1 MDNYNSYNNDF
12 DADIYAVSYE
22 DKTASLKKKK
32 KINFKKFGKSAVA
45 FVLGVGI
52 TLGAVSIAIPKMVDK
67 ELAGRINY
75 AYPTSPQQNIKPENQ
90 ASAVLYGKSQLS
102 VVDIAKRVGPTVV
115 GINTKVRTQNFFFGN
130 YQESEGSGSG
140 IILTADGYV
149 VTNNHVIEGATSVS
163 VVLNDGKTYEAKVT
177 GADAST
183 DLAVLK
189 IDASGLPHATLGNSS
204 ELQVGELAVAIGNP
218 LGNELAGTVT
228 VGYISALNRSI
239 TVDDKKFNL
248 IQTDAAINP
257 GNSGGALVNCYGEI
271 VGINSAKM
279 SASGVEGIGFAIP
292 IDEAKPIIE
301 DLKTSGYVTG
311 RPVIGIAGRDVTK
324 QDSKYYGIPVGIY
337 VYEVTPY
344 SAAERAGIKA
354 GDVITSIN
362 GKEVTT
368 IEELNA
374 EKEKHKVGDTVTIG
388 YIRENKESTTK
399 LTLQE
404 ERPITTV
411 E

>member
-1 MDNYNSYNNDF
+1 MDNYNNFNSYDT
-12 DADIYAVSYE
+12 DIYAVSYDNE
-22 DKTASLKKKK
+22 LENKIKKKK
-32 KINFKKFGKSAVA
+32 FSFKKAGKSAVA
-45 FVLGVGI
+45 FLLGAAI
-52 TLGAVSIAIPKMVDK
+52 TLGAVSVALPKMVEK
-67 ELAGRINY
+67 QLSGRINY
-75 AYPTSPQQNIKPENQ
+75 AYPTAPVQSEKGENK
-90 ASAVLYGKSQLS
+90 ASQVAYGKTPLS

-115 GINTKVRTQNFFFGN
+115 GINTKVRMQNFFFGTM
-130 YQESEGSGSG
+130 QESEGSGSG

-149 VTNNHVIEGATSVS
+149 VTNNHVIEGASSVS

-189 IDASGLPHATLGNSS
+189 IEATGLPHAILGNSS

-257 GNSGGALVNCYGEI
+257 GNSGGALVNSFGEI
-271 VGINSAKM
+271 IGINSAKM

-311 RPVIGIAGRDVTK
+311 RPVIGIAGRDVTE
-324 QDSKYYGIPVGIY
+324 QDSSYYNIPVGIY

-344 SAAERAGIKA
+344 SAAERAGIRS
-354 GDVITSIN
+354 GDVITAFD
-362 GKEVTT
+362 GKKVKT

-374 EKEKHKVGDTVTIG
+374 IKEKHKVGDSVSIV
-388 YIRENKESTTK
+388 YMRDNKEVTTN
-399 LTLQE
+399 LVLQE
-404 ERPITTV
+404 ERPVTTV